1 MSRFGGPR
9 ALPGG
14 SRPGY
19 GGGSTTS
26 RIPGDWS
33 GSRTPMGA
41 GDGGRTPAWGA
52 SARTPAWAPNAG
64 SGGEGGRTP
73 AWKAQ
78 AGSQTAYGGAG
89 NTTSYGGTSTGFG
102 AGGGGAGGRTPAWSS
117 SARTPHGAEHGF
129 SSGGFDAFAAGGRT
143 PAQGASGSR
152 TPAWGGAASAPT
164 PGKPYDAPTPGG
176 RQHDD
181 FPTPYG
187 APTPA
192 ASAPTPR
199 FAQDAPTPRGWEG
212 AASIPA
218 AARGANT
225 EPLLHSRY
233 DAPTPAASAP
243 TPAPYGGGYGMD
255 APTPAAGDGGP
266 RYIDSDEE

>member
-1 MSRFGGPR
+1 MNSPITGQTIDMSRFGGPR
-9 ALPGG
+9 APSSAG
-14 SRPGY
+14 RPSY
-19 GGGSTTS
+19 GGGGGATS
-26 RIPGDWS
+26 SRPTSDWS

-64 SGGEGGRTP
+64 SGGDGGRTP
-73 AWKAQ
+73 AWKGQ
-78 AGSQTAYGGAG
+78 SGSQTAYGGAG
-89 NTTSYGGTSTGFG
+89 NMTSYGGPSAGFG
-102 AGGGGAGGRTPAWSS
+102 GTGGRTPAWSS
-117 SARTPHGAEHGF
+117 SARTPHGADHGF
-129 SSGGFDAFAAGGRT
+129 SSGGFEAFAAGGRT
-143 PAQGASGSR
+143 PAQGAAGSR
-152 TPAWGGAASAPT
+152 TPAWGGVSAPT
-164 PGKPYDAPTPGG
+164 PGKPYDPPTPGT
-176 RQHDD
+176 RLHED

-212 AASIPA
+212 GAPTPA

-225 EPLLHSRY
+225 EPLTNSRF

-243 TPAPYGGGYGMD
+243 TPA
-255 APTPAAGDGGP
+255 AGDGP